1 MKKLRLKEF
10 ISIMKDKLEIT
21 SKSEPIG
28 LFRSL
33 INYLSAD
40 FDSGSPILEFFGSAS
55 GTRWKDME
63 RMYYLHSNRKYIS
76 TNVFDT
82 LEMYEEDEAIAIVNQ
97 LALYLRYEFEDKW
110 AHIIDVME
118 REYNPIN
125 NYDMIEHESTN
136 MNINDKLSHNADAK
150 KRISHNADAKNK
162 ISHNIDKDTSV
173 TIEADSSIEN
183 QVSGFNGGLTPS
195 SKTITKADPT
205 KNENKTNETALALNN
220 YDEEHKTALA
230 LDNYD
235 EEHET
240 ALAEDN
246 YDENVKTALA
256 KDNYR
261 DLSRSGNIGVTT
273 SQQMISSELELRRN
287 IVLNDIFND
296 IDKVLCL
303 KIY

>member
-1 MKKLRLKEF
+1 MKKLRLKDF
-10 ISIMKDKLEIT
+10 ISIMKDKLSIS
-21 SKSEPIG
+21 SKSEPVGIFSALIG
-28 LFRSL
+28 
-33 INYLSAD
+33 YLSSD
-40 FDSGSPILEFFGSAS
+40 FESGSPILNFFG
-55 GTRWKDME
+55 GLMDTKWKDME
-63 RMYYLHSNRKYIS
+63 RMYYLHSNRKYVS
-76 TNVFDT
+76 TNVIDT
-82 LEMYEEDEAIAIVNQ
+82 MEMYEGNASDVISQ
-97 LALYLRYEFEDKW
+97 LASYIRYEFEAKW

-125 NYDMIEHESTN
+125 NYDMIEHEETN

-150 KRISHNADAKNK
+150 KK
-162 ISHNIDKDTSV
+162 ISHNIDKDTSI

-205 KNENKTNETALALNN
+205 KNENKTTETALALN
-220 YDEEHKTALA
+220 
-230 LDNYD
+230 NYD

-246 YDENVKTALA
+246 FDENVRTANA
-256 KDNYR
+256 EDNYR
-261 DLSRSGNIGVTT
+261 DLTRSGNIGVTT

-287 IVLNDIFND
+287 IILNDIFND

>member
-1 MKKLRLKEF
+1 MKKLRLKDF
-10 ISIMKDKLEIT
+10 IFLMKEQLNIT

-28 LFRSL
+28 LFSTL
-33 INYLSAD
+33 IGYLSSD
-40 FDSGSPILEFFGSAS
+40 FESGSPILNFFG
-55 GTRWKDME
+55 GLMDTKWKDME

-76 TNVFDT
+76 TNVIDT
-82 LEMYEEDEAIAIVNQ
+82 MEMYEGNATDIITQ
-97 LALYLRYEFEDKW
+97 LASYIRYEFEAKW

-125 NYDMIEHESTN
+125 NYDMKEHEETN
-136 MNINDKLSHNADAK
+136 MDITDKLSHNADVTK
-150 KRISHNADAKNK
+150 K

-205 KNENKTNETALALNN
+205 KNENKTSETALAVN
-220 YDEEHKTALA
+220 
-230 LDNYD
+230 NYD

-240 ALAEDN
+240 ANALNN
-246 YDENVKTALA
+246 YDENKKSASA
-256 KDNYR
+256 EDNYR

-287 IVLNDIFND
+287 IILNDIFND

>member
-1 MKKLRLKEF
+1 MKKLRLKDF
-10 ISIMKDKLEIT
+10 ISIMKEELSIS
-21 SKSEPIG
+21 SKSEPVGI
-28 LFRSL
+28 FSAL
-33 INYLSAD
+33 IRYLSSD
-40 FDSGSPILEFFGSAS
+40 FESGSPILNFFG
-55 GTRWKDME
+55 GLMDTKWKDME

-76 TNVFDT
+76 TNVIDT
-82 LEMYEEDEAIAIVNQ
+82 MEMYEGNATDIINQ
-97 LALYLRYEFEDKW
+97 LASYIRYEFESKW

-125 NYDMIEHESTN
+125 NYDMVEHEATN

-150 KRISHNADAKNK
+150 KK

-205 KNENKTNETALALNN
+205 KNENKTSETALALN
-220 YDEEHKTALA
+220 
-230 LDNYD
+230 NYD

-261 DLSRSGNIGVTT
+261 DLTRSGNIGVTT

-287 IVLNDIFND
+287 IILNDIFND

>member
-1 MKKLRLKEF
+1 MKKLRLKDF
-10 ISIMKDKLEIT
+10 ISIMKEELSIS

-28 LFRSL
+28 IFSAL
-33 INYLSAD
+33 IGYLSSD
-40 FDSGSPILEFFGSAS
+40 FESDSPILNFFGEV
-55 GTRWKDME
+55 TDTKWKDME

-76 TNVFDT
+76 TNVIDT
-82 LEMYEEDEAIAIVNQ
+82 MEMYEENATDIINQ
-97 LALYLRYEFEDKW
+97 LASYIRYEFEDKW

-150 KRISHNADAKNK
+150 KK
-162 ISHNIDKDTSV
+162 ISHNINKETSV
-173 TIEADSSIEN
+173 TIEVDSSIEN

-205 KNENKTNETALALNN
+205 KNENKTSETGLALN
-220 YDEEHKTALA
+220 
-230 LDNYD
+230 NYD

-261 DLSRSGNIGVTT
+261 DLTRSGNIGVTT

-287 IVLNDIFND
+287 IILNDIFND

>member
-1 MKKLRLKEF
+1 MKKLRLKDF
-10 ISIMKDKLEIT
+10 ISIMKEELSIS
-21 SKSEPIG
+21 SKSEPVG
-28 LFRSL
+28 LFSAL
-33 INYLSAD
+33 IGYLSSD
-40 FDSGSPILEFFGSAS
+40 FESGSPILNFFG
-55 GTRWKDME
+55 GLMDTKWKDME

-76 TNVFDT
+76 TNVIDT
-82 LEMYEEDEAIAIVNQ
+82 MEMYEGNATDIINQ
-97 LALYLRYEFEDKW
+97 LASYIRYEFEAKW

-125 NYDMIEHESTN
+125 NYDMQEHEETN
-136 MNINDKLSHNADAK
+136 MDITDKLSHNADVTK
-150 KRISHNADAKNK
+150 KTSHNADATNK
-162 ISHNIDKDTSV
+162 ISHNINKDTSV
-173 TIEADSSIEN
+173 TIKADSSIEN

-195 SKTITKADPT
+195 SKTITTADPT

-240 ALAEDN
+240 ANALNN
-246 YDENVKTALA
+246 YDENKKSALA

-287 IVLNDIFND
+287 IILNDIFND